1 MPRRLEIALTLGVLA
16 GLFLSLFLGAAQ
28 MGLAYDELFHI
39 PAGYTFIDTGVRRS
53 TTEHTPLGHVLS
65 GLALSFIEPAYSRSD
80 YLHADFSG
88 AAFDFGFRFFREN
101 EPTLGTLLAVARLP
115 LQLAAVV
122 GAGYVYLLGRS
133 LFGPVAGLTSL
144 LLVATCPLYVGW
156 SRYVYL
162 DGLLAAAMIAALAH
176 LIWFLRRPSTP
187 RAVALGLALAAT
199 LSAKYSG
206 AWLPPLAALL
216 ICLPSGTFGAK
227 QRGLAERVRDAAV
240 VLFVAALGTWLIFGC
255 PSDPLFYLR
264 GYERIY
270 TSAIRGYRFYLFGS
284 FRESFWYFYP
294 ALFAVKSTL
303 PTLVGTAAAFAL
315 VTSSRRGHVR
325 EFAPVVVLLGA
336 AAAFLLLTSC
346 KALPIGA
353 RYLAPMYPPLYVCI
367 GWVVMRI
374 ISSGHA
380 WSIALAGLFL
390 LHHVTTSV
398 RIFPDEMAYF
408 NELVGGSPGGIHV
421 SNDASL
427 DAGQNLPRLA
437 RYLRERGN
445 PPIKIRYQGTDDPT
459 RYGLRSAPLS
469 QEEWDGRRAPGLY
482 AVSSYAL
489 VYGMLE
495 AKHRPEHLA
504 WLKTLK
510 PSAVIGHSIYV
521 YEVRPGSSHDP

>member
-1 MPRRLEIALTLGVLA
+1 LSVLA
-16 GLFLSLFLGAAQ
+16 GLFLSLFLGGAQ

-39 PAGYTFIDTGVRRS
+39 PAGYTFVDTGVRRS

-65 GLALSFIEPAYSRSD
+65 GLALTFIEPAYSRSD

-88 AAFDFGFRFFREN
+88 AAFEFGFRFFREN

-122 GAGYVYLLGRS
+122 GAAYVYLLGRS
-133 LFGPVAGLTSL
+133 LFGTVAGLTSL
-144 LLVATCPLYVGW
+144 VLLATCPLYVGW

-176 LIWFLRRPSTP
+176 LIWFLRRPSAP
-187 RAVALGLALAAT
+187 RAVALGVALGAT

-216 ICLPSGTFGAK
+216 ICLPPVTFGAK
-227 QRGLAERVRDAAV
+227 QRALPERLRDAAV
-240 VLFVAALGTWLIFGC
+240 VLFVAALCTWVLFGC
-255 PSDPLFYLR
+255 PRDPLFYLR

-303 PTLVGTAAAFAL
+303 PTLLGTAAALFL
-315 VTSSRRGHVR
+315 VTSSHRGSVR

-336 AAAFLLLTSC
+336 ASAFLLLTSC

-367 GWVVMRI
+367 GWVVTRI
-374 ISSGHA
+374 VASGRA
-380 WSIALAGLFL
+380 WPMALAGLCL
-390 LHHVTTSV
+390 AHHVGTSV
-398 RIFPDEMAYF
+398 RNFPDEMAYF
-408 NELVGGSPGGIHV
+408 NELVGGSSRGIHV

-427 DAGQNLPRLA
+427 YAGQNLPRLA
-437 RYLRERGN
+437 RYLRQRGN
-445 PPIKIRYQGTDDPT
+445 PPIKIRYQGTDDPS
-459 RYGLRSAPLS
+459 RYGLRSVPMS
-469 QEEWDGRRAPGLY
+469 QGEWDGRRAPGLY

-495 AKHRPEHLA
+495 AKHRPEHLD
-504 WLKTLK
+504 WLTSLT
-510 PSAVIGHSIYV
+510 PSAIIGQSIYV
-521 YEVRPGSSHDP
+521 YEVRPESSNEP